1 MSPLTASLLAL
12 TLAVAGCSS
21 AMKNSSGTGG
31 ASGEP
36 GEEATGGKG
45 TGGSTGGSPGTGG
58 AVAGTGGAT
67 GGNSGGAGSGGSG
80 GADQPDAAIDASS
93 GAADGSTRELGGTL
107 ATHPWVI
114 PCEPEWTRAQCCM
127 HYCTCMTTTCAGQA
141 PANCV
146 ATCSAPDNKWNLK
159 CRVEQCFEALNPKY
173 PADKGSHCGHAV
185 EKPPK
190 CQGIIP

>member
-1 MSPLTASLLAL
+1 MAPLRAALVLAL
-12 TLAVAGCSS
+12 LAGCSS
-21 AMKNSSGTGG
+21 AMKTGPAATGG
-31 ASGEP
+31 ASGE
-36 GEEATGGKG
+36 E
-45 TGGSTGGSPGTGG
+45 TGGSTGTGGKTATGGVPGTGG
-58 AVAGTGGAT
+58 AMTMGTGGSGGGGTGGAEPPDAAADAAST
-67 GGNSGGAGSGGSG
+67 G
-80 GADQPDAAIDASS
+80 GADA
-93 GAADGSTRELGGTL
+93 STRELGGTL

-114 PCEPEWTRAQCCM
+114 PCEPEWTREKCCM
-127 HYCTCMTTTCAGQA
+127 HYCTCMTTNCPSTA